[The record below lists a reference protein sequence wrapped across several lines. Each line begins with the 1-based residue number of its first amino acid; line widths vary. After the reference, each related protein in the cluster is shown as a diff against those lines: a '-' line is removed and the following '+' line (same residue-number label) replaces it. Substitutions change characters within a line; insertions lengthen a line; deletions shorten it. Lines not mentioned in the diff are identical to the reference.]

1 MLRKAVIVTILLT
14 MVLSAFAFSKKPAK
28 VAKVIDFNFDYIRK
42 TYEYENNFIYSP
54 YSIKNAFASVYMG
67 SKGETAE
74 EIAMVFGFTPQK
86 AFEKSFAAGLN
97 NLNAIRK
104 NGNVKL
110 NISNGLWLQKGF
122 PFNKTYLE
130 ICTRAFK
137 TDTRNLDFQTDPEVA
152 GKINSWVNKN
162 TNGMIK
168 QIVAPGYNFSG
179 TKLVVTN
186 AIYFKG
192 DWEHKFMESRTHK
205 REFNSFGNMIST
217 DFMLQKEKFNYA
229 KVEDAAVVEL
239 PYKGKELSLMVIL
252 PDADLKS
259 VLSKVVTEDI
269 AAWKEQMTVKK
280 VNVIMPKFK
289 METSLQLTR
298 DLNEMGM
305 PTAFSAKAN
314 FSGMSDNSG
323 IFISDVAHKAVIE
336 VNETGSEAAASTM
349 VGMTTSMP
357 PNQEVPVDFIADH
370 PFIYLIRD
378 NVAGEILFIGIMAKP
393 EASKKM

>member
-1 MLRKAVIVTILLT
+1 MLRKAAIVTILLT
-14 MVLSAFAFSKKPAK
+14 MVLSVFAFSKKPVQ

-54 YSIKNAFASVYMG
+54 YSIKNAFASVYTG

-110 NISNGLWLQKGF
+110 NISNGLWLQEGF
-122 PFNKTYLE
+122 PFNRAYLE
-130 ICTRAFK
+130 VCARAFK
-137 TDTRNLDFQTDPEVA
+137 TDTRNLDFKTDPQVA
-152 GKINSWVNKN
+152 DKINSWVKKN
-162 TNGMIK
+162 TNGMIE
-168 QIVAPGYNFSG
+168 QIVAPGYDFSG

-192 DWEHKFMESRTHK
+192 DWEHKFMESRTHQ
-205 REFNSFGNMIST
+205 REFNSFGKMIST

-229 KVEDAAVVEL
+229 EVEDAKIVEL
-239 PYKGKELSLMVIL
+239 PYKGKELSLMIIL
-252 PDADLKS
+252 PNNDLKS
-259 VLSKVVTEDI
+259 VLSKVVTDDI
-269 AAWKEQMTVKK
+269 ATWKDSMTLRR

-289 METSLQLTR
+289 METSLQLTK
-298 DLNEMGM
+298 DLKEMGM
-305 PTAFSAKAN
+305 PTAFSGKAD
-314 FSGMSDNSG
+314 FSGMSDKGG
-323 IFISDVAHKAVIE
+323 IFISDVAHKAIIE

-357 PNQEVPVDFIADH
+357 PNQELPVDFIADH

-378 NVAGEILFIGIMAKP
+378 NNGGEILFIGIMAKP
-393 EASKKM
+393 ESSKKM